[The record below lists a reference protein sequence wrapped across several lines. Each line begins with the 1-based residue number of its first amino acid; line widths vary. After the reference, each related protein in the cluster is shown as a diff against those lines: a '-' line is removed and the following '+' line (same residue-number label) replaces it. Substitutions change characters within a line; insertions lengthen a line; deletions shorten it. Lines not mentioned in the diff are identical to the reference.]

1 MNKYSMLIPFIL
13 LFLTVGCG
21 ESDDHSHGEDD
32 HGHDHG
38 TEERTLSYTVWT
50 DKSELFV
57 EFKPLVVGEKTR
69 FAAHF
74 SEMKH
79 FKAVTEGKVTVSLI
93 KGKSGIRHTVDAPDS
108 PGIFKPSLTPEEV
121 GIYTIVFEL
130 VTPTFSDKIVLN
142 DVEVFGS
149 MKEANEKL
157 PPDEENPNEISF
169 LKEQAWKM
177 EFANAPVIMD
187 TIYDVIKTGGE
198 IMPAQG
204 DEKTITATASGI
216 VLYRKSGMTIGST
229 VASGQGMFTISGGN
243 ITNNNVQTEF
253 LKAKSNYEQ
262 AKSNFERK
270 EKLYESKSIAKSE
283 YEEALL
289 TYELAESEYN
299 NLSANYSK
307 GGKSIS
313 SSTSGYIKKLFKS
326 EGEFAE
332 VGEPLAVITQNKKLT
347 IRADVNQLDYS
358 KLNAGMSANFI
369 FNGQPYDL
377 SDLGGKLLSF
387 GKSVSDDNARIP
399 VYFELINSGDL
410 LPGSYIEVWIKT
422 QAKSSG
428 LLIPTEALLEEY
440 GQYSVIVQ
448 TSGEGFEKR
457 NIETGISDGKYIEV
471 LSGLEEGERVVTKG
485 VYQVKMASM
494 SGQVPAHGH
503 SH

>member
-1 MNKYSMLIPFIL
+1 MLIPVISL
-13 LFLTVGCG
+13 LLLAGCQEPEGHSHDTVG
-21 ESDDHSHGEDD
+21 HSEED

-38 TEERTLSYTVWT
+38 SEERTLSYTVWT

-57 EFKPLVVGEKTR
+57 EFKPLVVGESSR

-74 SEMKH
+74 SEMEH

-93 KGKSGIRHTVDAPDS
+93 KGKTGIRHTVDAPDS
-108 PGIFKPSLTPEEV
+108 PGIFKPSLVPEEA
-121 GIYTIVFEL
+121 GIYTLVFEI
-130 VTPTFSDKIVLN
+130 VTPTFSDKIVIEN
-142 DVEVFGS
+142 MEVFNS
-149 MKEANEKL
+149 MDEANEKL
-157 PPDEENPNEISF
+157 PAEEENPNEISF

-177 EFANAPVIMD
+177 EFANAPVIRD

-198 IMPAQG
+198 ILPAQG

-216 VLYRKSGMTIGST
+216 VLFRKSGMTIGST
-229 VASGQGMFTISGGN
+229 VSSGQGMFTISGGN

-270 EKLYESKSIAKSE
+270 EKLYESKSIAKAE

-289 TYELAESEYN
+289 AYQLAESEYN

-313 SSTSGYIKKLFKS
+313 SPSSGYIKNLFKS

-332 VGEPLAVITQNKKLT
+332 IGEPLAVITQNKKLT

-358 KLNAGMSANFI
+358 KLNSGMSANFI
-369 FNGQPYDL
+369 FNGKGYDL
-377 SDLGGKLLSF
+377 NELGGKLLSY
-387 GKSVSDDNARIP
+387 GRSVDADNARIP
-399 VYFELINSGDL
+399 VYFELNNTGDL

-422 QAKSSG
+422 QAKSNG
-428 LLIPTEALLEEY
+428 LLIPVDALLEEY

-457 NIETGISDGKYIEV
+457 NIETGISDGRYIEV

-485 VYQVKMASM
+485 AFQVKMASM